1 MLGRLSLHDAWYPR
15 AVDQA
20 AEPIAA
26 RADGDAPELA
36 ARLRRLIIGLT
47 VLAVVLL
54 GIGLLPGER
63 VYDDANNCF
72 GRVFGA
78 LGNTEHQQSACE
90 SSYTRLS
97 ETRLAGGLPLAIYLV
112 VVVGPGWLVYR
123 KPRARPAWWWF
134 AWSIVGAVLSA
145 CLAFYLEFHLD
156 LFSRTVILWPTR
168 VVEVG
173 IATIQGALLLALP
186 LIIVRSRTPRAP
198 AARLDAG

>member
-1 MLGRLSLHDAWYPR
+1 M
-15 AVDQA
+15 DQA

-26 RADGDAPELA
+26 RPDGEAPVLA

-47 VLAVVLL
+47 VLAVLLL

-78 LGNTEHQQSACE
+78 LGNTEHQPSACE

-123 KPRARPAWWWF
+123 TPRARSAWWWF

-156 LFSRTVILWPTR
+156 LFSHTVILWPRR
-168 VVEVG
+168 VVEASV
-173 IATIQGALLLALP
+173 ATVQLSLLLALP
-186 LIIVRSRTPRAP
+186 IIIARSRAPRAP
-198 AARLDAG
+198 AARRDG

>member
-1 MLGRLSLHDAWYPR
+1 M
-15 AVDQA
+15 DQA

-72 GRVFGA
+72 GHVFGA
-78 LGNTEHQQSACE
+78 LGNTEHQPSACE

-97 ETRLAGGLPLAIYLV
+97 EIRLAGGLPLAIYLV
-112 VVVGPGWLVYR
+112 VVVGPGWLIYR
-123 KPRARPAWWWF
+123 RPGARRAWWWF

-145 CLAFYLEFHLD
+145 CLGFYLEFHLD

-173 IATIQGALLLALP
+173 VATIQLALLLGLP
-186 LIIVRSRTPRAP
+186 ITIARSRTPRAP
-198 AARLDAG
+198 APHHDLG